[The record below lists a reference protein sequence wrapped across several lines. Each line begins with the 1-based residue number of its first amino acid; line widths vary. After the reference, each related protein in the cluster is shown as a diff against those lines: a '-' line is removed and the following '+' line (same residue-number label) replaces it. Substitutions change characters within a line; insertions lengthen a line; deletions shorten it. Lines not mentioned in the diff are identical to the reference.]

1 MGSLGRILIIGC
13 GDRES
18 RSLAEY
24 IEESGYD
31 AVVADDW
38 RDGLR
43 ELYNCHPD
51 AAVLLMEG
59 ADWSSVERIRDLC
72 DIPIVLVTSH
82 ATRGSLQR
90 AFDLGLQGFLTKPLQ
105 PGELVGRVTAV
116 VQRVSNSRNNRS
128 DPISVFR
135 HESLTIDHKRM
146 EVQLEGTPVHLSPTE
161 FRLLSLLAERRGW
174 VVPYDEI
181 LAKVWGPAYVGDRN
195 SVKLYIW
202 YLRRKLEVDPANP
215 RWILTK
221 YGVGYTFCGDEMHPA
236 RNGHASQN

>member
-1 MGSLGRILIIGC
+1 MASLGRILVIGC

-18 RSLAEY
+18 RSLGQC
-24 IEESGYD
+24 IEQGGYD
-31 AVVADDW
+31 AVVTDDW

-59 ADWSSVERIRDLC
+59 TDWSSVERIRELC
-72 DIPIVLVTSH
+72 DIPIVLVTSR

-90 AFDLGLQGFLTKPLQ
+90 AFDLGLQGFLTKPLH
-105 PGELVGRVTAV
+105 PDELVGRVTAV
-116 VQRVSNSRNNRS
+116 VQRVSSNRSNRS
-128 DPISVFR
+128 DPISVLR
-135 HESLTIDHKRM
+135 LESLTIDRKRM
-146 EVQLEGTPVHLSPTE
+146 EVELEGAPVHLSPTE

-202 YLRRKLEVDPANP
+202 YLRRKLEADPTNP
-215 RWILTK
+215 RLILTK

-236 RNGHASQN
+236 SNGHATQN

>member
-1 MGSLGRILIIGC
+1 MGSLGTILVIGC

-18 RSLAEY
+18 RRLGEY
-24 IEESGYD
+24 IEEGGYD

-51 AAVLLMEG
+51 AAVLLLEG
-59 ADWSSVERIRDLC
+59 ADWSNVERMRQLC
-72 DIPIVLVTSH
+72 DIPMVLVTSH

-90 AFDLGLQGFLTKPLQ
+90 AYDLGLQGFLTKPLR
-105 PGELVGRVTAV
+105 PGELVGRVTAI
-116 VQRVSNSRNNRS
+116 VQRVSNNRNNRS
-128 DPISVFR
+128 DPISVLR
-135 HESLTIDHKRM
+135 LESLTIDLKRM
-146 EVQLEGTPVHLSPTE
+146 EVQLEGAPVHLSPTE

-195 SVKLYIW
+195 SVKLYIC

-221 YGVGYTFCGDEMHPA
+221 YGVGYTFCGDEMHP